1 MHPLTLS
8 FNGDHMQLI
17 SRFLPKSEDPD
28 LAKNQA
34 VFTAIFL
41 IFGGCMIIPLLYFV
55 LPEWLSNNLPNSM
68 SPDSKKN
75 IIAFAPI
82 LLTLAC
88 ILFSYDMINAMIV
101 SAIKADVNLSKRSM
115 ELDILSLEEEFE
127 EYKKKIAGN
136 EEVKNQ
142 ELEFRLY
149 YNSLMRRKD
158 EYIDQPM
165 SQSFRKRFVRDA
177 IIRGLAHN
185 DDLLDKIATIATKA
199 ALNIGGV
206 DGEIAAKDER
216 VIFFYH
222 DIHIYLKAW
231 LMHSISN
238 DRIMD
243 VTIIQQ
249 RCPNNTIEYI
259 SALKHIRQILIRT
272 DDVMNCIEHEYRSEA
287 VQLLGLYLDKL
298 IAQLQLIQKEVIKK

>member
-68 SPDSKKN
+68 SPESKKN

-185 DDLLDKIATIATKA
+185 DNLLEEIAIISTKA
-199 ALNIGGV
+199 ALNMGK
-206 DGEIAAKDER
+206 IAPQDENS
-216 VIFFYH
+216 IFFCH
-222 DIHIYLKAW
+222 DIFIYLKAW

-243 VTIIQQ
+243 TGTIQQ
-249 RCPNNTIEYI
+249 QCPNKTIEYI
-259 SALKHIRQILIRT
+259 SALNHIRQTLIRSNK
-272 DDVMNCIEHEYRSEA
+272 VMRCIEDEYQSEA
-287 VQLLGLYLDKL
+287 VQLLDLYLGKL
-298 IAQLQLIQKEVIKK
+298 ISQLESTHNKIVRK